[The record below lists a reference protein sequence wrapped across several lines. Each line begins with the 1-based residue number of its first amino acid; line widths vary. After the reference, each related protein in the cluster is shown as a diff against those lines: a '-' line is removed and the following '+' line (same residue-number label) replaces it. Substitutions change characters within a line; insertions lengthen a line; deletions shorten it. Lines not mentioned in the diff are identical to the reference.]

1 MVEKDKTYPKK
12 VGVSQEEARNK
23 PIVPPF
29 SPFTFSLEIFVF
41 YKNLYKKVKTVL
53 SALITWGLGV
63 TWDVDS
69 SGASGNFE

>member
-29 SPFTFSLEIFVF
+29 SPFTFSLEIFV
-41 YKNLYKKVKTVL
+41 
-53 SALITWGLGV
+53 
-63 TWDVDS
+63 
-69 SGASGNFE
+69 